1 MPLSVARDIVQ
12 ASVTAESDVHLQW
25 AQRLVGEAPCKEN
38 GGRWQSVAPMMLPDT
53 WAIVGMWLADH
64 SVLDAGARG
73 AKRKRADRFYRQ
85 SERIRAELVKL
96 VKHPGYHGVAML
108 GVRTEVLA
116 AWRSDAGALSPVR
129 KAATQ
134 EGVMYPTPLVHR
146 GRRITRWDFVEL
158 EDGGQIDLAYSHTEE
173 SRAQYLRL
181 ARQKQRVEGT

>member
-108 GVRTEVLA
+108 GQVQRCNALHSAIELAQLCSHVGGVLA
-116 AWRSDAGALSPVR
+116 ARCVVVWP
-129 KAATQ
+129 
-134 EGVMYPTPLVHR
+134 
-146 GRRITRWDFVEL
+146 
-158 EDGGQIDLAYSHTEE
+158 
-173 SRAQYLRL
+173 
-181 ARQKQRVEGT
+181 